1 MIFKLAVFLSV
12 AVALLLHSQSLLA
25 SASESIGVAL
35 PAQTSHKSIPADSS
49 RAQTYW
55 ILEEKYRDAE
65 DFPKAIEAYKKVIA
79 LAGDS
84 AVAGDAHHGIG
95 WIYIQQ
101 KDFRS
106 AVSELQQAVRLKTG
120 DADPFLD
127 FGMALL
133 MLGQNPLAIENFQ
146 KAISLRPNF
155 ADAYYNL
162 GLAYDLM
169 GDKADAI
176 IVYRK
181 LKAIDPKL
189 AQALLDQLKPPK

>member
-1 MIFKLAVFLSV
+1 MKFKLAVFLS
-12 AVALLLHSQSLLA
+12 AACGLLLYSQPLVASSSQS
-25 SASESIGVAL
+25 IGAGL
-35 PAQTSHKSIPADSS
+35 PTQTSDKSKPADSS

-55 ILEEKYRDAE
+55 ILGEKYREAE

-84 AVAGDAHHGIG
+84 AIAGDAHHGIG

-101 KDFRS
+101 KDYRS
-106 AVSELQQAVRLKTG
+106 AISELQQAVRLNTE
-120 DADPFLD
+120 DADAFLD
-127 FGMALL
+127 FGISFL
-133 MLGQNPLAIENFQ
+133 MLGQNPLAIEKFQ

-169 GDKADAI
+169 GDKADAMM
-176 IVYRK
+176 VYRK
-181 LKAIDPKL
+181 LKPIDSKA
-189 AQALLDQLKPPK
+189 AQALLDQLKAPK